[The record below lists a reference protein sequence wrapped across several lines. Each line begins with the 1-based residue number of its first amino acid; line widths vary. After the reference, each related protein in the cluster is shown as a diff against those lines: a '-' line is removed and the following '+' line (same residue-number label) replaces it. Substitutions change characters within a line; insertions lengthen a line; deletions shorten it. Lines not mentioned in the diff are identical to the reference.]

1 MSPFSR
7 FYNLTDEKQK
17 KILESAVSEFTQ
29 RGFDGASL
37 NQIISTAGLS
47 KGSFYYYFENK
58 IDLLVGVLE
67 AFFSPDFIIILDELK
82 QSSDAT
88 KFWSI
93 FRNVSIKQVAKW
105 FDNPWGLK
113 LSGFIVGL
121 PDHVTSSNQMTN
133 YMEKWMGVLATLIEH
148 GQNIGALRSDLPM
161 PVMQKLWISND
172 QIITRWMVKEWEQST
187 MKQREKLI
195 DLSIGL
201 FRRLFSPIVD

>member
-7 FYNLTDEKQK
+7 FYNLTDDKQK

-113 LSGFIVGL
+113 LLGFIVGL

-161 PVMQKLWISND
+161 PVIQKLWMSND

-201 FRRLFSPIVD
+201 FRRLFSPVVD

>member
-7 FYNLTDEKQK
+7 FYNLTDDKQK

-161 PVMQKLWISND
+161 PVMQKLWMSND
-172 QIITRWMVKEWEQST
+172 QIITRWIVEEWEQST

>member
-7 FYNLTDEKQK
+7 FYNLTDDKQK

-82 QSSDAT
+82 QSSDTT

-105 FDNPWGLK
+105 FDNPWRLK

-133 YMEKWMGVLATLIEH
+133 YMEKW
-148 GQNIGALRSDLPM
+148 
-161 PVMQKLWISND
+161 
-172 QIITRWMVKEWEQST
+172 
-187 MKQREKLI
+187 
-195 DLSIGL
+195 
-201 FRRLFSPIVD
+201 

>member
-1 MSPFSR
+1 M
-7 FYNLTDEKQK
+7 
-17 KILESAVSEFTQ
+17 SEFTQ

-67 AFFSPDFIIILDELK
+67 CFVTPDVIIILDELK
-82 QSSDAT
+82 L
-88 KFWSI
+88 SI
-93 FRNVSIKQVAKW
+93 DTTEFRSVFRNVGIKGVAKW
-105 FDNPWGLK
+105 FYNPWGLK
-113 LSGFIVGL
+113 LSSFIVGL
-121 PDHVTSSNQMTN
+121 PDHVMSSNQMTT
-133 YMEKWMGVLATLIEH
+133 YMEEWMDISAKLIEH

-172 QIITRWMVKEWEQST
+172 QIMKGWMVEEWKQST
-187 MKQREKLI
+187 MKQQEKLI

-201 FRRLFSPIVD
+201 FRRLF

>member
-7 FYNLTDEKQK
+7 FYNLTDDKQK

-82 QSSDAT
+82 QSSDTT

-161 PVMQKLWISND
+161 PVIQKLWMSND
-172 QIITRWMVKEWEQST
+172 QIIIRWMVKEWEQST

-201 FRRLFSPIVD
+201 FRRLFLPIVD

>member
-172 QIITRWMVKEWEQST
+172 QIITRWIVEEWEQST

>member
-7 FYNLTDEKQK
+7 FYNLTDDKQK

-121 PDHVTSSNQMTN
+121 PDHVTSGNQMTN
-133 YMEKWMGVLATLIEH
+133 YMGKWMGVLATLIEH

-161 PVMQKLWISND
+161 PVIQKLWMSND

-201 FRRLFSPIVD
+201 FRRLFLPIVD

>member
-7 FYNLTDEKQK
+7 FYNLTDDKQK

-82 QSSDAT
+82 QSSDTT

-93 FRNVSIKQVAKW
+93 FRNVSIKQVARW

-161 PVMQKLWISND
+161 PVMQKLWMSND
-172 QIITRWMVKEWEQST
+172 QIITCWMVKEWEQST

>member
-7 FYNLTDEKQK
+7 FYNLTDDKQK

-161 PVMQKLWISND
+161 PVIQKLWMSND
-172 QIITRWMVKEWEQST
+172 QIITRWIVEEWEQST

-201 FRRLFSPIVD
+201 FRRLFSPVVD

>member
-7 FYNLTDEKQK
+7 FYNLTDDKQK

-161 PVMQKLWISND
+161 PVMQKLWMSND
-172 QIITRWMVKEWEQST
+172 QIITRWIVEEWEQST

-201 FRRLFSPIVD
+201 FRRLFSPVVD

>member
-67 AFFSPDFIIILDELK
+67 AFSVLI
-82 QSSDAT
+82 S
-88 KFWSI
+88 
-93 FRNVSIKQVAKW
+93 
-105 FDNPWGLK
+105 
-113 LSGFIVGL
+113 LS
-121 PDHVTSSNQMTN
+121 
-133 YMEKWMGVLATLIEH
+133 Y
-148 GQNIGALRSDLPM
+148 
-161 PVMQKLWISND
+161 
-172 QIITRWMVKEWEQST
+172 
-187 MKQREKLI
+187 
-195 DLSIGL
+195 
-201 FRRLFSPIVD
+201 

>member
-161 PVMQKLWISND
+161 PVMQKLWMSND
-172 QIITRWMVKEWEQST
+172 QIITRWIVEEWEQST

-201 FRRLFSPIVD
+201 FRRLFSPVVD

>member
-7 FYNLTDEKQK
+7 FYNLTDDKQK

-161 PVMQKLWISND
+161 PVIQKLWMSND

-201 FRRLFSPIVD
+201 FRRLFLPIVD

>member
-7 FYNLTDEKQK
+7 FYNLTDDKQK

-82 QSSDAT
+82 QSSDTT

-93 FRNVSIKQVAKW
+93 FRNVSIKQVARW

-172 QIITRWMVKEWEQST
+172 QIITRWIVEEWEQST

-201 FRRLFSPIVD
+201 FRRLFSPVVD